1 MSNLS
6 QSHRILFLNTLAFA
20 VCFACWTLNGVLVT
34 FLTDQK
40 IFDWSVVQIGWLL
53 GIPVLTG
60 SLMRL
65 PMGILTDKFGGRIVY
80 SSLLIL
86 TSIPLFLLPFA
97 VNFWMFAFLSFLFG
111 MAGTSFAV
119 GVAYTSLWYP
129 KEWQGRALGIF
140 GIGTAGASITP
151 FIAPSLLKYFSE
163 SDPVNGW
170 KYLPVIYGAALLI
183 MGIVFIL
190 FSKTK
195 KIDAK
200 PKSVSELL
208 RPLKEVRVWRFGIYY
223 FLLFG
228 SFVSFSQWLLP
239 NFMNVYHTTLI
250 LGGLFTTCFS
260 LPAGVIRAFGGFLSD
275 KFGARKV
282 MYWVLSC
289 SAVLSFLLLF
299 PKMNVTTSGSGLMA
313 GSAGT
318 VTAVSP
324 SKVVIGEKEY
334 PIIQKNPNAAYSR
347 FFPSKTTWQEVV
359 VAENQKIQKKEL
371 IAEGITQIHFEAN
384 MWVYLVLVILIGAC
398 WGIGSAAVYKHIP
411 EYFPDQVGVIGGMVG
426 MIGGLGGFIGPIVF
440 GYLLSFTGFWTS
452 SWLFIFVLSIICLIW
467 MHRVIVKMTR
477 EKLPE
482 FAQDIDR
489 KE

>member
-1 MSNLS
+1 
-6 QSHRILFLNTLAFA
+6 
-20 VCFACWTLNGVLVT
+20 
-34 FLTDQK
+34 
-40 IFDWSVVQIGWLL
+40 
-53 GIPVLTG
+53 
-60 SLMRL
+60 
-65 PMGILTDKFGGRIVY
+65 
-80 SSLLIL
+80 
-86 TSIPLFLLPFA
+86 
-97 VNFWMFAFLSFLFG
+97 MFALLSFLFG

-170 KYLPVIYGAALLI
+170 KYLPIIYGAALLI
-183 MGIVFIL
+183 MGVIFIL

-200 PKSVSELL
+200 PKSVTELL
-208 RPLKEVRVWRFGIYY
+208 QPLKKARVWRFGTYY

-239 NFMNVYHTTLI
+239 NFMNVYHTSLI

-260 LPAGVIRAFGGFLSD
+260 LPAGIIRAFGGFLSD

-289 SAVLSFLLLF
+289 SAALSFLLLF
-299 PKMNVTTSGSGLMA
+299 PKMNVTTSGNGLMA
-313 GSAGT
+313 ENAGT
-318 VTAVSP
+318 ITAVSS

-334 PIIQKNPNAAYSR
+334 PIIQKDANAAYSK

-359 VAENQKIQKKEL
+359 VAENQKSRKK
-371 IAEGITQIHFEAN
+371 N
-384 MWVYLVLVILIGAC
+384 
-398 WGIGSAAVYKHIP
+398 
-411 EYFPDQVGVIGGMVG
+411 
-426 MIGGLGGFIGPIVF
+426 
-440 GYLLSFTGFWTS
+440 
-452 SWLFIFVLSIICLIW
+452 
-467 MHRVIVKMTR
+467 
-477 EKLPE
+477 
-482 FAQDIDR
+482 
-489 KE
+489 